1 MSDRT
6 NRIKSQVT
14 TQVSKATTQVKD
26 ITDATA
32 ARAQG
37 AGTVTAP
44 IGTPDNPSNQ
54 VFTVANAIT
63 FCRLILTLSF
73 FISFA
78 PTEIGGLH
86 LPAMLLLPLRIFLT
100 DR

>member
-54 VFTVANAIT
+54 VFTVANVIT
-63 FCRLILTLSF
+63 FCRLILTFVFLYIF
-73 FISFA
+73 FN
-78 PTEIGGLH
+78 LQY
-86 LPAMLLLPLRIFLT
+86 
-100 DR
+100 